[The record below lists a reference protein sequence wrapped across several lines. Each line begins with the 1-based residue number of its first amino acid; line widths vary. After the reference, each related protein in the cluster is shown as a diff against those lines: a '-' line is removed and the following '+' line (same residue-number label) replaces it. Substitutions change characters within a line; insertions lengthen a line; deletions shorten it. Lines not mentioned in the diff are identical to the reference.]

1 MMISLPIKNASSWLK
16 IFLAY
21 NTIIPADCKWSHVLK
36 IRLQIRQPDDG
47 SLINIMRFFVRR
59 DRADVLLLRIVQKI
73 ADIGA
78 CSDRSVIPGL
88 AVEMILQRLGLEHE
102 PVSGVDLI
110 SRDPDLPVGQAGKLR
125 FGNKSRIASR
135 KDVVTGKGA

>member
-102 PVSGVDLI
+102 PVSGVD
-110 SRDPDLPVGQAGKLR
+110 PDLPVGQTGKLR
-125 FGNKSRIASR
+125 FGNKPRIASR